1 MLPRAQWRREQCL
14 TASLPFGS
22 GNTYTHKR
30 KGLKLLSYLF
40 TEKKKGGKF
49 YIEQD
54 GAVEEKQGKQDD
66 NVFSFL
72 CISF

>member
-1 MLPRAQWRREQCL
+1 MPNCLPALWLREYL
-14 TASLPFGS
+14 
-22 GNTYTHKR
+22 YTQKE
-30 KGLKLLSYLF
+30 GLETSVLSIYW
-40 TEKKKGGKF
+40 KKKGGKF